1 MVLLPYSTL
10 VEVVVDQHK
19 LANMAQVVKV
29 VVAEVLTQEKVLVLL
44 LIEVVVEEVAP
55 TMKIVQTTEVV
66 VRVVKV

>member
-1 MVLLPYSTL
+1 MALLRYSTL

-19 LANMAQVVKV
+19 LVNMAQVVKV